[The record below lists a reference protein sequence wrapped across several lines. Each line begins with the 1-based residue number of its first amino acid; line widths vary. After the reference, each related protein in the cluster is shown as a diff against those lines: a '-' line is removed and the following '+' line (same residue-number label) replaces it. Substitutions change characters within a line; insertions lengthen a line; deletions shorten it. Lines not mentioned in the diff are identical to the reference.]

1 MELLALPAFT
11 DNYIWMLHNGQH
23 ALVVDPGEA
32 APVLKA
38 LQQHGLTLTAI
49 LVTHHHPDHTA
60 GLKALQSG
68 HIPVYGPRHEAIAG
82 ITHMVGNGETLVWQ
96 GHTIHVLDVP
106 GHTAGH
112 IAYVI
117 DHAPHQAHHDP
128 IAFVGDTL
136 FSAGCGRVFDGSM
149 DQLFVS
155 LTRLKQLPDATRVC
169 AAHEY
174 TLSNLRFAKAVEPNN
189 PDLGAYQLHCEA
201 LRADALPTLPSTIR
215 TEKAVNPFLRC
226 TEPEVVSSALQ
237 HGAKDASP
245 EAVFAALRLWKNT
258 F

>member
-32 APVLKA
+32 SPVLDA
-38 LQQHGLTLTAI
+38 LRQRGLTLTAI
-49 LVTHHHPDHTA
+49 LVTHHHPDHTG
-60 GLKALQSG
+60 GLGALQSG
-68 HIPVYGPRHEAIAG
+68 YIPVYGPRHETIAG
-82 ITHMVGNGETLVWQ
+82 VTQVVGEGD
-96 GHTIHVLDVP
+96 VLQWAGMAIRVMDVP

-112 IAYVI
+112 IAYLI
-117 DHAPHQAHHDP
+117 DHAPHQAHLGP

-136 FSAGCGRVFDGSM
+136 FSAGCGRLFDGSM
-149 DQLFVS
+149 NQLFAS

-189 PDLGAYQLHCEA
+189 LDLGAYQLDCEA
-201 LRADALPTLPSTIR
+201 LRASALPTLPSTMR

>member
-32 APVLKA
+32 SPVLEA
-38 LQQHGLTLTAI
+38 LQQGGLTLTAI
-49 LVTHHHPDHTA
+49 LVTHHHPDHTG
-60 GLKALQSG
+60 GLQALQSG

-82 ITHMVGNGETLVWQ
+82 VTQLVGEGDALQWEGITIRVM
-96 GHTIHVLDVP
+96 DVP

-112 IAYVI
+112 IAYLI
-117 DHAPHQAHHDP
+117 DHAPHQAPFDP
-128 IAFVGDTL
+128 VAFVGDTL
-136 FSAGCGRVFDGSM
+136 FSAGCGRLFDGSM
-149 DQLFVS
+149 NQLFAS

-189 PDLGAYQLHCEA
+189 LDLGAYQLHCEA
-201 LRADALPTLPSTIR
+201 LRANALPTLPGTMR
-215 TEKAVNPFLRC
+215 TEKVVNPFLRC

>member
-11 DNYIWMLHNGQH
+11 DNYIWMLHNGQQ

-32 APVLKA
+32 SPVLDA
-38 LQQHGLTLTAI
+38 LRQRGLTLTAI
-49 LVTHHHPDHTA
+49 LVTHHHPDHTG
-60 GLKALQSG
+60 GLRALQSG

-82 ITHMVGNGETLVWQ
+82 VTQVMGEGDALQWEGIAIRVM
-96 GHTIHVLDVP
+96 DVP

-112 IAYVI
+112 IAYLV
-117 DHAPHQAHHDP
+117 DHAPGQAPSDP

-136 FSAGCGRVFDGSM
+136 FSAGCGRLFDGSM
-149 DQLFVS
+149 NQLFAS

-189 PDLGAYQLHCEA
+189 LDLGAYQLHCEA
-201 LRADALPTLPSTIR
+201 LRASALPTLPSTMR

>member
-11 DNYIWMLHNGQH
+11 DNYIWMLHNGQQ

-32 APVLKA
+32 SPVLEA
-38 LQQHGLTLTAI
+38 LQQRGLTLTAI
-49 LVTHHHPDHTA
+49 LVTHHHPDHTG
-60 GLKALQSG
+60 GLRALQTG
-68 HIPVYGPRHEAIAG
+68 RIPVYGPRHEAIEGVTQHLEEGDRIQWAG
-82 ITHMVGNGETLVWQ
+82 LVLR
-96 GHTIHVLDVP
+96 VMNVP

-112 IAYVI
+112 IAYLS
-117 DHAPHQAHHDP
+117 DAASSPTPFDP

-136 FSAGCGRVFDGSM
+136 FSAGCGRLFDGSM
-149 DQLFVS
+149 AQLFAS

-189 PDLGAYQLHCEA
+189 LDLGAYQSHCEA
-201 LRADALPTLPSTIR
+201 LRANALPTLPSTMR

>member
-1 MELLALPAFT
+1 
-11 DNYIWMLHNGQH
+11 MLHNGQQ

-32 APVLKA
+32 SPVLDA
-38 LQQHGLTLTAI
+38 LRQRGLTLTAI
-49 LVTHHHPDHTA
+49 LVTHHHPDHTG
-60 GLKALQSG
+60 GLRSLQSG
-68 HIPVYGPRHEAIAG
+68 HIPVYGPRQEAIAG
-82 ITHMVGNGETLVWQ
+82 ITHAMGE
-96 GHTIHVLDVP
+96 GDVLEWEGIGIRVMDVP

-112 IAYVI
+112 IAYLI
-117 DHAPHQAHHDP
+117 EHAPHQAPFDP

-136 FSAGCGRVFDGSM
+136 FSAGCGRLFDGSM
-149 DQLFVS
+149 NQLFAS

-189 PDLGAYQLHCEA
+189 LDLGAYQSHCEA
-201 LRADALPTLPSTIR
+201 LRANALPTLPSTMR